1 VVGAKADGDET
12 VDGRK
17 PVARRSA
24 LDNGQEQG
32 LAAANSKWRL
42 EKREQEHKES
52 KSTKDSLRAQVRVK
66 PHGYCHTIYR
76 HGENHSRESR
86 HEKIVKGKW

>member
-12 VDGRK
+12 ADDRK
-17 PVARRSA
+17 PVAPRSA
-24 LDNGQEQG
+24 LDSGQEQG

-42 EKREQEHKES
+42 ESES

-76 HGENHSRESR
+76 HGENRSRESR
-86 HEKIVKGKW
+86 HGKIVKGEW